1 MKQGLLLFAH
11 GARDPNWAV
20 PFDDV
25 ARQVRLAQ
33 PTWPVELAFLEFMS
47 PDLRCAGALLA
58 QAGCEQVDVVPL
70 FLGAGGHVRKDL
82 PLLLDELRATYPAVK
97 WELRRAIGEIDTV
110 IGAMAQ
116 AAVASVQISVG
127 TAPVERGPAERESA
141 AVPAAPTDTAPAGT
155 ANTP

>member
-47 PDLRCAGALLA
+47 PDLRCAGTRLA

-82 PLLLDELRATYPAVK
+82 PLLLDELRAMYPAVK
-97 WELRRAIGEIDTV
+97 WELRRAIGEIDSV
-110 IGAMAQ
+110 IGAMAH
-116 AAVASVQISVG
+116 AAVASVQIAATS
-127 TAPVERGPAERESA
+127 APVEAGPVERE
-141 AVPAAPTDTAPAGT
+141 PAAAPADI
-155 ANTP
+155 P